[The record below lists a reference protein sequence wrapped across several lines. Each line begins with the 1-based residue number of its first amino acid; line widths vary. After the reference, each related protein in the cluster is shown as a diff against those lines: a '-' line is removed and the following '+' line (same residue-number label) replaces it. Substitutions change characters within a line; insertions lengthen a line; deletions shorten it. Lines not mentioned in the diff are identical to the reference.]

1 MQCARQQPNRT
12 GFWFPLPNKRQKH
25 VMMVKPY
32 PTLYHLQQPKVSVF
46 ITSSL
51 CPTTNE
57 HLFQKRKKRFNR
69 QSQYTTHIYSTK
81 QTSNKSSK
89 KQNGAAAKY
98 FGMLSKWADLM
109 SEIPFLLRSAEVR
122 CEISKNT

>member
-1 MQCARQQPNRT
+1 MQCAGQKLNQT
-12 GFWFPLPNKRQKH
+12 GCWFSLPNKRQKH

-32 PTLYHLQQPKVSVF
+32 PTLYHPQQLKVSVF

-51 CPTTNE
+51 CPTTDK
-57 HLFQKRKKRFNR
+57 HLSQKPKQRFNQ

-89 KQNGAAAKY
+89 KQKWAKY
-98 FGMLSKWADLM
+98 
-109 SEIPFLLRSAEVR
+109 V
-122 CEISKNT
+122 